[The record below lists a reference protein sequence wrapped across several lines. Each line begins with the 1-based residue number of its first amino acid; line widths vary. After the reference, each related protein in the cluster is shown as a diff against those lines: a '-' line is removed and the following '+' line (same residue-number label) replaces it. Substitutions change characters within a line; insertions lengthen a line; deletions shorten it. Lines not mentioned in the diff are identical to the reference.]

1 MKCWSCNQTINQ
13 EIEGYHLVDGSP
25 TCCECEDQIM
35 EGSIWKK
42 SKDEIRKIQEL
53 RRSNAASPLRDLKKY
68 SRKVKNAKVDPTQ
81 EF

>member
-1 MKCWSCNQTINQ
+1 
-13 EIEGYHLVDGSP
+13 
-25 TCCECEDQIM
+25 M

-68 SRKVKNAKVDPTQ
+68 SRKFKNGKVDPTK